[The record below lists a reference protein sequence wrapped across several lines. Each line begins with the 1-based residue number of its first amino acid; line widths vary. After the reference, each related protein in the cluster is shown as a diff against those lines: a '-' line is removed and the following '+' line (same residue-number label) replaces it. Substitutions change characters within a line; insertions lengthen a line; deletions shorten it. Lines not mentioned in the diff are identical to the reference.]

1 VEACKDEVFAVP
13 VTPGDWRAL
22 AQEFEVKWNVSHAA
36 GALDGK
42 HIAISKPTNIGSLY
56 HNYKGFSARLN
67 LVEWDNVPFHQ
78 VQSIR
83 NDRDICRAARAW
95 PV

>member
-1 VEACKDEVFAVP
+1 MFAVP

-22 AQEFEVKWNVSHAA
+22 AQEFEVKWNVPHAA

-56 HNYKGFSARLN
+56 HNYNGVFSKIELGGMGQC
-67 LVEWDNVPFHQ
+67 PFPPS
-78 VQSIR
+78 SIHTKR
-83 NDRDICRAARAW
+83 
-95 PV
+95 